1 MGFLDKAKET
11 ATKLTAQAKDKVDD
25 VQNQHKADKLLEDLG
40 RIMYRQKGAG
50 ETRDA
55 DAAKIDEI
63 LAALTALGAEGAR
76 VTDDVP
82 VAATPSTDDTP
93 PPPPPPPAAA
103 DGDVPPPP
111 PAADGDVPPPA
122 PPSA

>member
-40 RIMYRQKGAG
+40 RIVYRQKGAG
-50 ETRDA
+50 ETRDT
-55 DAAKIDEI
+55 DTAKIDEI

-76 VTDDVP
+76 VTDDAP
-82 VAATPSTDDTP
+82 VAPAAAPAAEDA
-93 PPPPPPPAAA
+93 PPPPPPAAA
-103 DGDVPPPP
+103 AEGDVPPPP
-111 PAADGDVPPPA
+111 PP

>member
-40 RIMYRQKGAG
+40 RIVYRQKGAG
-50 ETRDA
+50 ETRDT
-55 DAAKIDEI
+55 DTAKIDEI
-63 LAALTALGAEGAR
+63 LAALTALGAEGAH
-76 VTDDVP
+76 VTDDAP
-82 VAATPSTDDTP
+82 VAPAPAAAPAADDAP
-93 PPPPPPPAAA
+93 PPPPPPPAPAAA

-111 PAADGDVPPPA
+111 P

>member
-25 VQNQHKADKLLEDLG
+25 VQNQHKADNLLEDLG
-40 RIMYRQKGAG
+40 RIVYRQRGVG
-50 ETRDA
+50 ETRDT

-63 LAALTALGAEGAR
+63 LAALTALGAEGAH
-76 VTDDVP
+76 VTDDAP
-82 VAATPSTDDTP
+82 VAAAPPAAPAADDA
-93 PPPPPPPAAA
+93 PPPPPPPAASDA
-103 DGDVPPPP
+103 VVEGDVPPPP
-111 PAADGDVPPPA
+111 P

>member
-25 VQNQHKADKLLEDLG
+25 VQNQHKADNLLEDLG
-40 RIMYRQKGAG
+40 RITYRQKGAG
-50 ETRDA
+50 EIRDN

-82 VAATPSTDDTP
+82 ITATPSTAAADDTP
-93 PPPPPPPAAA
+93 PPPPPPAAA
-103 DGDVPPPP
+103 EADVPPPP
-111 PAADGDVPPPA
+111 PPPA
-122 PPSA
+122 